1 MIRVGHEARMEGKR
15 NQYKILDE
23 NLKGRDQ
30 LKDLCMDWRTIL
42 KRILE
47 KSYRAGFIWLSIR
60 SSRGLLLTRL

>member
-47 KSYRAGFIWLSIR
+47 KSY
-60 SSRGLLLTRL
+60 